1 MATATGKVRCA
12 TCDKEKPTLRC
23 IGCLKDFCY
32 DHLGEHR
39 QQLNKQLDDIEVH
52 RDIFRQT
59 LTEQTIDP
67 NKRLL
72 IQQINKWEQESI
84 EKIKQTAEEGR
95 QLLLKHTNNHITR
108 IEQKLNKLN
117 NQFRLSRKEDN
128 FIEIDLQEWKKELQ
142 QMTDQ
147 LNKPSHIKIYQDSTT
162 LINKIHVFGQSILCI
177 FKIRRSFYLY
187 ETNDKY
193 EERIRF
199 DRSFSSIDE
208 NFFQRN

>member
-1 MATATGKVRCA
+1 MATATGKTRCA
-12 TCDKEKPTLRC
+12 TCDKEELTLRC
-23 IGCLKDFCY
+23 VGCLKDFCY

-39 QQLNKQLDDIEVH
+39 QQLSKQLDDIEVH

-59 LTEQTIDP
+59 LTEQTIDS

-84 EKIKQTAEEGR
+84 QKIKQTAEEGR

-147 LNKPSHIKIYQDSTT
+147 LNKPSHIKIRQYSTP
-162 LINKIHVFGQSILCI
+162 LINIIQVLGQ
-177 FKIRRSFYLY
+177 
-187 ETNDKY
+187 
-193 EERIRF
+193 
-199 DRSFSSIDE
+199 
-208 NFFQRN
+208 

>member
-1 MATATGKVRCA
+1 MATATGKVRCV

-39 QQLNKQLDDIEVH
+39 QQLSKQLDDIEVH

-72 IQQINKWEQESI
+72 IKQINEWEQESI

-95 QLLLKHTNNHITR
+95 QLLLKHTNNHITH

-147 LNKPSHIKIYQDSTT
+147 LNKPSHITIYQDSTT
-162 LINKIHVFGQSILCI
+162 LINKIQVFGQ
-177 FKIRRSFYLY
+177 
-187 ETNDKY
+187 
-193 EERIRF
+193 
-199 DRSFSSIDE
+199 
-208 NFFQRN
+208 